1 MIDSTNLGF
10 TYDGQTF
17 ALRDVNVHVNA
28 GEFVC
33 ILGGNGSGKSTFA
46 KHINAL
52 LAPDEGS
59 MTVDGSDTRDQQ
71 ALYLIRSTAG
81 MVFQNPDDQLVA
93 SLVEDDV
100 AFGPENL
107 GVEPAEIASRVARSL
122 AEVGLMGFEK
132 HETHALSGGQKQRV
146 AIAGVLAMEPKI
158 LILDEA
164 SSMLDPRGRK
174 GLLRVCREL
183 HEAGLTIVMI
193 THFMEEAAEADRVI
207 VLEEGRVALEGTPD
221 EVLVRTDVLARLN
234 LEVPFACDFSV
245 QLQDSGVDV
254 VPCVHESALIA
265 QLRKAAPAAFPCTE
279 GYTVAQ
285 DASAVCAIAPMK
297 LPPLPRTSTAEG
309 TPLIEF
315 DHVSYTY
322 DAAMAKRQQK
332 AAKRGKASTD
342 VQAERAKWGN
352 DPDALWAVRDVT
364 FSVMEGE
371 FLGIAGHT
379 GSGKST
385 LIQHMNALVRPT
397 MGRVLVGGKD
407 ISDKAAATQARSL
420 VGVVFQYPEHQLFAA
435 TVFDDVAFGPR
446 NMGLSE
452 EEVVERVK
460 ESLAQVGLDYDE
472 VQEKSPFEL
481 SGGQQRRVAFAG
493 VLAMRPRVLVLDEPA
508 AGLDPAAR
516 RDFLGMISDLHK
528 RGLTVVM
535 VSHSMDDLAR
545 LTDRVLIMKEGEMF
559 CVGTPAEVFIH
570 ADELNAI
577 GLGQPCPQRMAGK
590 LRDAGMP
597 LDISALYDE
606 ASLVREVAGRIAQAV
621 AEGSVAYDA
630 AQPTPASA
638 ESAAEGFAANNA
650 AATAQDHNQQ
660 NEGDAR

>member
-17 ALRDVNVHVNA
+17 ALRDVNVHINA

-33 ILGGNGSGKSTFA
+33 ILGGNGSGKSTFD

-59 MTVDGSDTRDQQ
+59 MAVDGNDTRDQQ

-107 GVEPAEIASRVARSL
+107 GVEPAEIASRVAQSL

-265 QLRKAAPAAFPCTE
+265 QLRKAAPAAFPCAE

-332 AAKRGKASTD
+332 AAKRSKASTD

-352 DPDALWAVRDVT
+352 DPDALWAVRDVS

-397 MGRVLVGGKD
+397 MGRVLVDGKD

-621 AEGSVAYDA
+621 AEGSVAHDA
-630 AQPTPASA
+630 AQPTPVSA

-650 AATAQDHNQQ
+650 ASTAQDHNQQ
-660 NEGDAR
+660 NEGGAR

>member
-59 MTVDGSDTRDQQ
+59 MAVDGNDTRDQQ

-207 VLEEGRVALEGTPD
+207 VLEEGHVALEGTPD

-245 QLQDSGVDV
+245 QLQDSGVNV

-265 QLRKAAPAAFPCTE
+265 QLREAAPAAFPCTE

-285 DASAVCAIAPMK
+285 DASAVCAITPMK
-297 LPPLPRTSTAEG
+297 LPPLPRTSMAEG

-397 MGRVLVGGKD
+397 MGRVLVDGKD

-597 LDISALYDE
+597 LDISVLYDE
-606 ASLVREVAGRIAQAV
+606 AALVREVAGRIAQAV

-650 AATAQDHNQQ
+650 AATAQDHNQH
-660 NEGDAR
+660 NEGGAR